1 MNWNYRLVD
10 LTAKNDGEKWIEI
23 KEVYYE
29 RGKPVGYADVTIG
42 DDEVA
47 GIVDQLG
54 RLVSACSN
62 PMLIV
67 DADDKLTEV
76 NNEN

>member
-10 LTAKNDGEKWIEI
+10 MTAKNDGEKWIEI

-29 RGKPVGYADVTIG
+29 RLKPVGYVDITIG

-47 GIVDQLG
+47 GVIDTLG

-62 PMLIV
+62 PMLVV
-67 DADDKLTEV
+67 DKDDKLTEV
-76 NNEN
+76 IN